1 MEMRFLLK
9 IIGLV
14 RAILTIPFCVVFAIV
29 TVVVFMFS
37 PKTVEKW
44 NDKLGEQL
52 EERMKKREL
61 WRQRGLDL

>member
-14 RAILTIPFCVVFAIV
+14 RAIVAIPFLVVFAIV
-29 TVVVFMFS
+29 TEVVFMFS

>member
-9 IIGLV
+9 IIGMV
-14 RAILTIPFCVVFAIV
+14 RAIVGLPFVAVFAIV
-29 TVVVFMFS
+29 TLVVSIFS

-44 NDKLGEQL
+44 NDKLEEQI